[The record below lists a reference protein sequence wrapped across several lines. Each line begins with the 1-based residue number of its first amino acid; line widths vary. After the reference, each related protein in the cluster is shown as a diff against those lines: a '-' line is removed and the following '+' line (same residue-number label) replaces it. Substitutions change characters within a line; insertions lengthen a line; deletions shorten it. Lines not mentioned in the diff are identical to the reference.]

1 MRASILIWFVV
12 LVSTSSVS
20 AAPAPEC
27 AKRFIG
33 TWQVTVNSTGQTYSA
48 GILSNGV
55 TTADCPSC
63 NSGTW
68 TCSGDNITV
77 LVNGITVHHTLA
89 PDRRHLSGDC
99 CTLVR
104 KGSPPLIIEYR
115 DAPPQ
120 GQKSPKQI
128 AEGCVTSDAPRVS
141 SSKCGFK
148 AITEYS
154 TRFRTAKRE
163 GCPKSIEISYLDPTD
178 GKWSWHQVYQGG
190 TEIRSCGEGVT
201 QFKIKEQ

>member
-1 MRASILIWFVV
+1 MRALMLICFAV
-12 LVSTSSVS
+12 LVSISSVS

-55 TTADCPSC
+55 TTADCPAC

-77 LVNGITVHHTLA
+77 LINGMTVHHTLA
-89 PDRRHLSGDC
+89 PDRRHMSGDC
-99 CTLVR
+99 CTLER

-115 DAPPQ
+115 DAPQQ
-120 GQKSPKQI
+120 GPKSPKKI
-128 AEGCVTSDAPRVS
+128 AEGCVTSDPPRVS
-141 SSKCGFK
+141 SSKCGFN

-154 TRFRTAKRE
+154 TRFRTVNRE

-178 GKWSWHQVYQGG
+178 GKWSWHQVYQSG
-190 TEIRSCGEGVT
+190 TEIRTCGQGVT
-201 QFKIKEQ
+201 QFKIKGQ